1 MKGRQQKLRLI
12 AFRNSLGLTRIE
24 LSKLLLVVYDTWGSY
39 ENGCSEPTL
48 TFWLKMKSGADQNNI
63 HLDESLFY
71 QKVKKEDKEITFTTN
86 SLKELREKLGL
97 SREVISKECK
107 ITSNAWGRYER
118 GERGLLASTYFR
130 IKDYSLGHGVELLPP
145 PPPPIKSEGVDRI
158 EVFEPECYVKPS
170 LRLCLQR

>member
-24 LSKLLLVVYDTWGSY
+24 LSKLLLVEYDTWGSY

-71 QKVKKEDKEITFTTN
+71 QKVKKEDVGITFTAT
-86 SLKELREKLGL
+86 SLLELRAHLLL
-97 SREVISKECK
+97 SQEAIAKECG
-107 ITSNAWGRYER
+107 ITYRTWGRYER
-118 GERGLLASTYFR
+118 GESELLASTYFHIR
-130 IKDYSLGHGVELLPP
+130 DYARAHGVELLPF
-145 PPPPIKSEGVDRI
+145 IKEVVDKI
-158 EVFEPECYVKPS
+158 EVFEQECYVKPS